1 MKTQNEIAPDSIEE
15 RISVAARNKDLVQ
28 RAVKEIW
35 NDGNYDDLEEFIT
48 HDFTI
53 HVASAGEQI
62 RGIKDVKQFYTE
74 FRQAFPD
81 IHVTVDAQIAEADKV
96 VTQWTARGTHKGV
109 FHGVQ
114 PTGRKFRMTSIS
126 IDRFVDGKV
135 VECWPSM
142 DELGLLRQLGVVP
155 ANGDN
160 GKTL

>member
-1 MKTQNEIAPDSIEE
+1 MKTQNKIVPDIINESN
-15 RISVAARNKDLVQ
+15 SVAERNKELVR

-35 NDGNYDDLEEFIT
+35 NDGNYDELEEFIR

-53 HVASAGEQI
+53 HFADPNQQV
-62 RGIKDVKQFYTE
+62 RGTQGVKQFYSE

-81 IHVTVDAQIAEADKV
+81 IHVTIDAQIAEADKV

-109 FHGVQ
+109 FRGLQ
-114 PTGRKFRMTSIS
+114 PTGKKFRMPSIS

-142 DELGLLRQLGVVP
+142 DELGLLRQLGVVSDD
-155 ANGDN
+155 GEN
-160 GKTL
+160 GKAL

>member
-1 MKTQNEIAPDSIEE
+1 MKTQKEIAPDIMQE
-15 RISVAARNKDLVQ
+15 RSSVAERNKDLVK

-35 NDGNYDDLEEFIT
+35 NDGNYDDLEEFIA

-53 HVASAGEQI
+53 HFAAPEEQI
-62 RGIKDVKQFYTE
+62 HGIDGVKQFYTE
-74 FRQAFPD
+74 LRKAFPD
-81 IHVTVDAQIAEADKV
+81 IHFTIDAQIAEADKV

-109 FHGVQ
+109 FRGIP
-114 PTGRKFRMTSIS
+114 PTGRKFSMTAID

-142 DELGLLRQLGVVP
+142 DELGLLRQLGVVLGP
-155 ANGDN
+155 DEN

>member
-1 MKTQNEIAPDSIEE
+1 MKTQKEIAPDIMNE
-15 RISVAARNKDLVQ
+15 RSSVAERNKDLVR

-48 HDFTI
+48 RDFTI
-53 HVASAGEQI
+53 HFADPGEQI
-62 RGIKDVKQFYTE
+62 RGIEGVKQFYVE
-74 FRQAFPD
+74 LRQAFPD
-81 IHVTVDAQIAEADKV
+81 IHFTIDSQIAEADKV

-109 FHGVQ
+109 FRGIQ
-114 PTGRKFRMTSIS
+114 PTGRKFSMTSID

-155 ANGDN
+155 GNDDN